1 MQTLRDECRQKQEVE
16 KYLEKLQ
23 ECEERI
29 VAKTAE
35 WEERGMPEK
44 YPEHCQQEL
53 FDVIK
58 TVDHC
63 VRMTFYF
70 YDTCN
75 VAEILCA

>member
-1 MQTLRDECRQKQEVE
+1 METLREECRQKAEAQ
-16 KYLEKLQ
+16 KYIAVMQ

-35 WEERGMPEK
+35 WEERGKPEK

-53 FDVIK
+53 FDIIK

-63 VRMTFYF
+63 VRSSFY
-70 YDTCN
+70 
-75 VAEILCA
+75 VG